1 MPNCCGP
8 DMNVTKET
16 DMSPSPAT
24 GFKARLG
31 RLGKRQRLAFMAALC
46 ERLLPNYM
54 LYAQMTGQGDPHGLR
69 VVLDLVWE
77 SLLVREARIDFA
89 RQAEKLAELE
99 PPADDDSFGARRAV
113 ESVVALSALL
123 DALQGDAEEAPQEVS
138 QVSRNGVQAFIEM
151 TEGSDEDDA
160 ERNAERIRQ
169 HPLMDDEFDFQLA
182 VLEQVEDE
190 LGREALKSLRRFGR
204 NGGVSNLGLSLD

>member
-1 MPNCCGP
+1 
-8 DMNVTKET
+8 MNPT
-16 DMSPSPAT
+16 PAA
-24 GFKARLG
+24 GFKARLVS
-31 RLGKRQRLAFMAALC
+31 LNKRQRLAFMAALC
-46 ERLLPNYM
+46 ERLLPNYT
-54 LYAQMTGQGDPHGLR
+54 LYAQMTGQGEPQGLR

-77 SLLVREARIDFA
+77 ALLVREARIDFA

-99 PPADDDSFGARRAV
+99 PPSDDDSFGARRAV
-113 ESVVALSALL
+113 ETVVALSALL
-123 DALQGDAEEAPQEVS
+123 DALQGEAEEAPQEVS

-169 HPLMDDEFDFQLA
+169 HPLMDVEFDFQLA
-182 VLEQVEDE
+182 VLERVEDE
-190 LGREALKSLRRFGR
+190 LGRDDLKSLRRFGR